1 MGKNMTRRAFIT
13 ALSTGAAAAGTT
25 PDRVEV
31 HTVHQHDAPICGL
44 QEKTDRSRD

>member
-25 PDRVEV
+25 R
-31 HTVHQHDAPICGL
+31 
-44 QEKTDRSRD
+44 DRSRD